1 MALDTEEVF
10 CSYVYYRHQQ
20 AQAEGA
26 ITSPD
31 PKMVMLPLEPSST
44 MGQVGQKLAIM
55 GTTSTS
61 YSRLLSENS
70 YENSYE

>member
-1 MALDTEEVF
+1 MST
-10 CSYVYYRHQQ
+10 YYRHQQ
-20 AQAEGA
+20 EQVEGT

-31 PKMVMLPLEPSST
+31 SNMVMLPLEPSST
-44 MGQVGQKLAIM
+44 MGQVGRKLAIT